1 MLLILGTERLP
12 PSSLGEVPY
21 GAVFRK
27 VKTLRYICPEQKS
40 VSLLG
45 YLQAII
51 VTKDSPRSMFQSLS
65 DDPSS

>member
-12 PSSLGEVPY
+12 PSSSGEVPY

-27 VKTLRYICPEQKS
+27 VKTLRYIYPEQTS

-65 DDPSS
+65 DDPGS